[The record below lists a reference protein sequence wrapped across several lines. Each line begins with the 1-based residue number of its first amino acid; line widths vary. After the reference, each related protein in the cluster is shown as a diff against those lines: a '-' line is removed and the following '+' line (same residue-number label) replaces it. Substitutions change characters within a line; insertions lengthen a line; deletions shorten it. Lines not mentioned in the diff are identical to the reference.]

1 MATPL
6 LQANE
11 KPSGTVFS
19 ARSPEQKRRKNMEAR
34 DQPKPPDSA
43 SPSIDEMIAERL
55 LAQTPSLASMV
66 KRLALAASHD
76 VTVLLTGETGTGKT
90 FLARLI
96 HDFSPRREHRF
107 LAVPSGA
114 LSANLVDSE
123 LFGHVKGA
131 FTGAADNKKGKFA
144 AAGHGSI
151 LLDEIDALGL
161 EQQAKLLRVV
171 ETGEY
176 EMVGSNETQLCNARV
191 IVASNWNLEEAVERG
206 KFRHDLFY
214 RLNVFAFHLPALR
227 ERPEDI
233 EPLVRGMVRRFND
246 KFGKQ
251 LEGVHPEV
259 LQILATYP
267 WPGNIR
273 QLENVVQHAVLLSTG
288 TQLVPAHLPSPV
300 REHLATLNRPPA
312 GAPDSLRHSREDSER
327 AIIQQVLEKHNF
339 SRARAAKALGISR
352 VTLYKKMKKY
362 GLMEAS
368 V

>member
-1 MATPL
+1 
-6 LQANE
+6 
-11 KPSGTVFS
+11 
-19 ARSPEQKRRKNMEAR
+19 MEAKEQSTLSATA
-34 DQPKPPDSA
+34 DQTVDQ
-43 SPSIDEMIAERL
+43 MIGERL
-55 LAQTPSLASMV
+55 LANTPSLAPMV
-66 KRLALAASHD
+66 KRLALAAAHE

-96 HDFSPRREHRF
+96 HDFSPRREQRF
-107 LAVPSGA
+107 LAVPCGA
-114 LSANLVDSE
+114 LSSTLVDSE
-123 LFGHVKGA
+123 LFGHVRGA
-131 FTGAADNKKGKFA
+131 FTGAADTKKGKFA

-176 EMVGSNETQLCNARV
+176 ELVGSNETQLCSARV

-206 KFRHDLFY
+206 KFRHDLYY
-214 RLNVFAFHLPALR
+214 RLNVFAFHLPPIR
-227 ERPEDI
+227 ERTEDI
-233 EPLVRGMVRRFND
+233 PPLVKGMVERFNA
-246 KFGKQ
+246 KFGKE
-251 LEGVHPEV
+251 LEEVDAEV
-259 LQILATYP
+259 LRILEAYP

-273 QLENVVQHAVLLSTG
+273 QLENVLQHAVLLSHG
-288 TQLVPAHLPSPV
+288 PRLLPAFLPSPV
-300 REHLATLNRPPA
+300 REYLPSSDRPQA
-312 GAPDSLRHSREDSER
+312 AVPDSLRHSREDSER
-327 AIIQQVLEKHNF
+327 TVIQQVLEKHNY

>member
-1 MATPL
+1 M
-6 LQANE
+6 
-11 KPSGTVFS
+11 
-19 ARSPEQKRRKNMEAR
+19 
-34 DQPKPPDSA
+34 SA
-43 SPSIDEMIAERL
+43 SGNQSIDELIAQRL
-55 LAQTPSLASMV
+55 LAHTPSLAGMV
-66 KRLALAASHD
+66 KRLAMAAAHE

-96 HDFSPRREHRF
+96 HDFSPRQEQRF
-107 LAVPSGA
+107 LTVPCGA
-114 LSANLVDSE
+114 LSATLVDSE

-131 FTGAADNKKGKFA
+131 FTGAADTKKGKFA

-176 EMVGSNETQLCNARV
+176 EMVGSNETHLCTARV

-206 KFRHDLFY
+206 KFRHDLYY
-214 RLNVFAFHLPALR
+214 RLNVFSFHLPALR
-227 ERPEDI
+227 ERPQDI
-233 EPLVRGMVRRFND
+233 PPLVQGMVQRFGE

-251 LEGVHPEV
+251 LEEVHPDV
-259 LQILATYP
+259 LRILESYP

-273 QLENVVQHAVLLSTG
+273 QLENVIQHAVLLSNG
-288 TQLVPAHLPSPV
+288 PQLLPTHLPSPV
-300 REHLATLNRPPA
+300 REHLTTANRPPA
-312 GAPDSLRHSREDSER
+312 APESLRHSREDSER
-327 AIIQQVLEKHNF
+327 AIIQQTLEKHNY
-339 SRARAAKALGISR
+339 SRARAAQALGISR